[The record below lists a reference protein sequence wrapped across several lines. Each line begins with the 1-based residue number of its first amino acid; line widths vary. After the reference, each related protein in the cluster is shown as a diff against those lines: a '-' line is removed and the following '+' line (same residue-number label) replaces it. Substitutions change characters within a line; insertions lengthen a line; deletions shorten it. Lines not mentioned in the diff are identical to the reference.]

1 MLSLSTSLAT
11 GMPKGCT
18 NKKTIY
24 YQYVMSIYGAK
35 NGRHHLA
42 IPEKNHADYLILYA
56 KTSREHSKNGLSD
69 FQKLLMLHDETM

>member
-18 NKKTIY
+18 NKKPIY

-35 NGRHHLA
+35 
-42 IPEKNHADYLILYA
+42 KNPSGVA
-56 KTSREHSKNGLSD
+56 KIITICNTIKKN
-69 FQKLLMLHDETM
+69 